1 MQPYVRMWAQLL
13 SVYERA
19 ATQGASNLRIQYNF
33 SETSG
38 LEISAGE

>member
-1 MQPYVRMWAQLL
+1 MRMWAQLL

-19 ATQGASNLRIQYNF
+19 AATQGAGNLRIQYNF